1 MRHQFA
7 TVHELARIELLAG
20 LPGETLGRLAER
32 MERRTLA
39 PGERIFEGE
48 DERGRFTV
56 VISGMLRTDAGALMR
71 PGDTLG
77 GLTAFGE
84 PLRAML
90 PSVVASCDRETFD
103 ELVRPRLGSA

>member
-7 TVHELARIELLAG
+7 TVHELARIEMLAG
-20 LPGETLGRLAER
+20 IPGESLGRLAER

-39 PGERIFEGE
+39 PGESIYSGE

-56 VISGMLRTDAGALMR
+56 VISGMLRGANGNVVR

-77 GLTAFGE
+77 GLETFCE
-84 PLRAML
+84 PLSAML
-90 PSVVASCDRETFD
+90 PSVVASCDQATFD
-103 ELVRPRLGSA
+103 EIVRPAVTS